1 MRIVQRSRSPAETP
15 AVREQARAGQPWQRS
30 DRSEGLEGSVTPLTT
45 RRLEAEETEVHAGE
59 AQGASS
65 LAALRACMHKQQEAA
80 CGAGVFWRQLSAME
94 RSDHL
99 AR

>member
-15 AVREQARAGQPWQRS
+15 GLPEQARAGQPWQG
-30 DRSEGLEGSVTPLTT
+30 SEGLEGSVTPLTT

-59 AQGASS
+59 AQGAPS

-94 RSDHL
+94 RSDHS